1 MSEQKKVFIFDD
13 NTDILELC
21 TFILEDAGYEI
32 KTSSTSNNIIDQVAA
47 YIPDIIFMDNWLPDV
62 GGIEATR
69 ELKSHDEL
77 KNIPVIYF
85 SANNDVMS
93 LADQAGADGYL
104 SKPFDIQ
111 ELENIYLNIYRPKV
125 AGYSYKNPWYS

>member
-1 MSEQKKVFIFDD
+1 MAEQKKVFIFDD
-13 NTDILELC
+13 NNDILELC

-32 KTSSTSNNIIDQVAA
+32 KTSSTSNNIIDQVSA

-111 ELENIYLNIYRPKV
+111 ELENIILKHLP
-125 AGYSYKNPWYS
+125 A

>member
-1 MSEQKKVFIFDD
+1 MAEPKKVFIFDD

-32 KTSSTSNNIIDQVAA
+32 RTSSTSNNIIDQVTA
-47 YIPDIIFMDNWLPDV
+47 YTPDIIFMDNWLPDV

-69 ELKSHDEL
+69 ELKNHAQL
-77 KNIPVIYF
+77 KDIPVIYF
-85 SANNDVMS
+85 SANNDVML
-93 LADQAGADGYL
+93 LADEAGADGYL

-111 ELENIYLNIYRPKV
+111 ELESIIQKHLPLV
-125 AGYSYKNPWYS
+125 

>member
-1 MSEQKKVFIFDD
+1 MAEQKKVFIFDD

-32 KTSSTSNNIIDQVAA
+32 KTSSTSNNIIDQVSA
-47 YIPDIIFMDNWLPDV
+47 YIPDIIFMDNWLPDI

-69 ELKSHDEL
+69 ELKGHDTL
-77 KNIPVIYF
+77 RNIPVIYF
-85 SANNDVMS
+85 SANNDVS
-93 LADQAGADGYL
+93 LLAEKAGADSYL

-111 ELENIYLNIYRPKV
+111 TLEEMVNSHIGR
-125 AGYSYKNPWYS
+125 

>member
-1 MSEQKKVFIFDD
+1 MAEQKKVFIFDD

-32 KTSSTSNNIIDQVAA
+32 KTSSTSNNIIDQVSA
-47 YIPDIIFMDNWLPDV
+47 YIPDIIFMDNWLPDI

-69 ELKSHDEL
+69 ELKGHETL

-85 SANNDVMS
+85 SANNDVML

-111 ELENIYLNIYRPKV
+111 ELENIILKHLPV
-125 AGYSYKNPWYS
+125 

>member
-1 MSEQKKVFIFDD
+1 MAEQKKVFIFDD

-32 KTSSTSNNIIDQVAA
+32 KTSSTSNNIIDQVSG

-69 ELKSHDEL
+69 ELKAHDTL
-77 KNIPVIYF
+77 KTIPVIYF

-111 ELENIYLNIYRPKV
+111 ELENIILKHLP
-125 AGYSYKNPWYS
+125 A

>member
-1 MSEQKKVFIFDD
+1 MPQQKKVFIFDD

-32 KTSSTSNNIIDQVAA
+32 KTSSTSNNIIEQVMA

-62 GGIEATR
+62 GGIDATR
-69 ELKSHDEL
+69 ALKSDEIL

-111 ELENIYLNIYRPKV
+111 ELENIILKHLP
-125 AGYSYKNPWYS
+125 A

>member
-1 MSEQKKVFIFDD
+1 MAEQKKVFIFDD

-32 KTSSTSNNIIDQVAA
+32 KTSSTSNNIIDQVTA

-69 ELKSHDEL
+69 ELKGNDQL

-111 ELENIYLNIYRPKV
+111 ELENIILKHLP
-125 AGYSYKNPWYS
+125 A